1 MDIMDD
7 FNKDPV
13 GFLQHQL
20 QTTATLKK
28 NIWKL
33 TMEMFVHMKKE
44 TSGLVNEILLK
55 SKDFPDIEIE
65 YKEVDALEFNL
76 KFGSDVLIFE
86 LQTNIVTF
94 NATHPLM
101 KTKYL
106 QENRELRYFAQ
117 VMIYDFLSDSIKY
130 NRTEDSGYLLARVL
144 VNAENHF
151 MVEGPRGL
159 YYLFN
164 GIEHTEAT
172 CENLSLLVKKTMA
185 VAIDSDLFGPD
196 FKQIQYITFGQKKA
210 KNKEIG
216 HGQKIG
222 FQMKNDAD
230 IEG

>member
-94 NATHPLM
+94 NAHTH
-101 KTKYL
+101 
-106 QENRELRYFAQ
+106 
-117 VMIYDFLSDSIKY
+117 
-130 NRTEDSGYLLARVL
+130 
-144 VNAENHF
+144 
-151 MVEGPRGL
+151 
-159 YYLFN
+159 
-164 GIEHTEAT
+164 
-172 CENLSLLVKKTMA
+172 
-185 VAIDSDLFGPD
+185 
-196 FKQIQYITFGQKKA
+196 
-210 KNKEIG
+210 
-216 HGQKIG
+216 
-222 FQMKNDAD
+222 
-230 IEG
+230 

>member
-13 GFLQHQL
+13 GFLQRQI

-28 NIWKL
+28 NIWNL
-33 TMEMFVHMKKE
+33 ALDMFANMKKE
-44 TSGLVNEILLK
+44 TSGLVNEILMK

-65 YKEVDALEFNL
+65 YKEIDALEFNL
-76 KFGSDVLIFE
+76 KFGSDVLIFA

-94 NATHPLM
+94 NTAHPLM

-106 QENRELRYFAQ
+106 QEKKDLRYFAQ

-130 NRTEDSGYLLARVL
+130 DRTEDLGYLLARVL
-144 VNAENHF
+144 INGENHF
-151 MVEGPRGL
+151 MVEGAQGL
-159 YYLFN
+159 NYLIN
-164 GIEHTEAT
+164 GIEHIEAT
-172 CENLSLLVKKTMA
+172 SENLSLLVKKTMA

-196 FKQIQYITFGQKKA
+196 FKQIQYITLGQKIA

-222 FQMKNDAD
+222 FQMNNDAD